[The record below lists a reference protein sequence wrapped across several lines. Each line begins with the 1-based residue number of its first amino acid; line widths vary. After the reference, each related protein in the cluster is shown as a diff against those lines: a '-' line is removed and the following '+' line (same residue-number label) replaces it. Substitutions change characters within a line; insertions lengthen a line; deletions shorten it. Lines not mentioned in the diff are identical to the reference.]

1 MHNILLDA
9 DETILDFPRSSQESF
24 RFAMRAAGIPYA
36 EGMFEEFK
44 AVNDALWREYER
56 GEMPKNRLVVERFV
70 RFFARRGIK
79 ADAAAVNKLYF
90 DKLCGT
96 GYLLEGAQEFLTA
109 LKERGKVYL
118 ITNGT
123 PPAQYGR
130 LDSLGIRPLFD
141 GIFVSDEIGAAKPSR
156 EFFSYVLAAIEK
168 GAKDCVVIGDSLSSD
183 IAGANNSD
191 IPSIWYAPAGA
202 KPSAA
207 KPDYIARS
215 YTEVLRIL
223 DAME

>member
-1 MHNILLDA
+1 MLDILLDA
-9 DETILDFPRSSQESF
+9 DETILDFPRSSEESF

-36 EGMFEEFK
+36 EGMFKEFK
-44 AVNDALWREYER
+44 KVNDGLWKEYER
-56 GEMPKNRLVVERFV
+56 GEMPKSRLVVERFV
-70 RFFARRGIK
+70 RFFARRGIQ

-96 GYLLEGAQEFLTA
+96 GYLLAGAREFLDA

-156 EFFSYVLAAIEK
+156 EFFAYVLAAVGKE
-168 GAKDCVVIGDSLSSD
+168 AKDCVAIGDSLTSD
-183 IAGANNSD
+183 IAGANNSG
-191 IPSIWYAPAGA
+191 IPCIWYAPSGG
-202 KPSAA
+202 KPAA
-207 KPDYIARS
+207 AEPDYIARD
-215 YTEVLRIL
+215 YAEVLRIL
-223 DAME
+223 DTME